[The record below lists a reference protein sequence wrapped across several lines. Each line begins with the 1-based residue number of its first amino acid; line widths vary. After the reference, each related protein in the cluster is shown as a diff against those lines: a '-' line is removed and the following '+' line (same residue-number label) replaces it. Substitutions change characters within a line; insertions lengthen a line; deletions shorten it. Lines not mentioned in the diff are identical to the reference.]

1 MFPSD
6 NITALNYF
14 RFCQYQAV
22 YHKDQVITVFVMFP
36 VACNIK

>member
-14 RFCQYQAV
+14 RLCQYQAV
-22 YHKDQVITVFVMFP
+22 YHKNQIIIVFVMFP
-36 VACNIK
+36 ATHNIK